1 MPEINSRYL
10 FYKMQFLNK
19 FLLPAGLLLH
29 LVSSAQRVPQ
39 TGILLFQ
46 CSKNSEGVWQAAAP
60 QYLTA
65 FNPKGYNN
73 QPKFFTDNE
82 LWLTVQTPD
91 DTAQTEIYAL
101 DLLLKKVNRV
111 TATPLTAEYS
121 PTPMPG
127 GKRFSAVRVEED
139 GHQRLWSFP
148 LDRSDNGRPEF
159 PLLLNVGYHC
169 WLRDTMAAF
178 FIVGENGAAHTLQVA
193 GTRAQKPVRIATNIG
208 RCLAHT
214 ADNKLAFVQK
224 PTEQTW
230 FIKTWDPVTNAQE
243 IVIKTLAGCEDFALM
258 PDGTYLMGE
267 GARLYFFKPGR
278 DADWRQ
284 MADLNK
290 YGVKKISRLAAAKD
304 GKLAVVVE

>member
-1 MPEINSRYL
+1 MRVLTKYFLFLWLLMPAA
-10 FYKMQFLNK
+10 
-19 FLLPAGLLLH
+19 LL
-29 LVSSAQRVPQ
+29 AQRIPPAS
-39 TGILLFQ
+39 ILLFH
-46 CSKNSEGVWQAAAP
+46 CSKNTEGVWQAAAP

-65 FNPKGYNN
+65 FNQNGYNN
-73 QPKFFTDNE
+73 QPKFFADNE

-91 DTAQTEIYAL
+91 DTTQTEIYAL
-101 DLLLKKVNRV
+101 DLLLKKVSRV

-139 GHQRLWSFP
+139 GNQRLWSFP

-159 PLLLNVGYHC
+159 PRLLNVGYHC
-169 WLRDTMAAF
+169 WLRDTMVAF
-178 FIVGENGAAHTLQVA
+178 FIVGENGAPHTLQVA
-193 GTRAQKPVRIATNIG
+193 GTRAQKPVRIASNIG

-230 FIKTWDPVTNAQE
+230 FIKTWDPVTKTQE
-243 IVIKTLAGCEDFALM
+243 IVIKTLNGAEDFALM

-267 GARLYFFKPGR
+267 GSRLYFFKPGR
-278 DADWRQ
+278 DEDWRQ
-284 MADLNK
+284 MADFSK
-290 YGVKKISRLAAAKD
+290 YGVKKISRLAAGKD